1 MKLFKLTETTF
12 ENYDNTVRSYLSK
25 TLNSLGMQYT
35 HSNIFGVI
43 FDGVNQECVYTTY
56 DFTNNRFLKNS
67 EENMYYFTEYLDM
80 LVQNGYVVYVLEYAT
95 DSKIR
100 SKSYFYSMEHNYI
113 CYVSDNIELLMNN

>member
-1 MKLFKLTETTF
+1 MAVCHARKSVIESGDK
-12 ENYDNTVRSYLSK
+12 R
-25 TLNSLGMQYT
+25 
-35 HSNIFGVI
+35 VI

-56 DFTNNRFLKNS
+56 DFTNDRFLKNS